1 MGNLYSK
8 IKKNYKHNK
17 KEKVPQ
23 RITHSSDID
32 EILQNNQIVEN
43 SAFET
48 VDQSIV
54 YHTSVS
60 IISEPEPESSF
71 NNQEQIVSNVI
82 ESQLETDFIESEHNV
97 TENTND
103 NNDEVIPFP
112 ELTVTDS
119 EKDTDVIEPEPTL
132 TETNIDDNDEVIT
145 DAELTVTDSKIDT
158 DIIEPIPAVTE
169 TNNHV
174 NNEVIPNDNLTVSE
188 LEQDVTISDNKTNN
202 ETTNDNNNELIPNS
216 KLTDLEI
223 ETDVIDPKYDGLC
236 MPCVSESEQVVNE
249 PESVFSETEPT
260 VSEAEQDVTI
270 SDNKTNNEDN
280 DEFV

>member
-23 RITHSSDID
+23 RITHSVDID
-32 EILQNNQIVEN
+32 LILQDNEIENN

-48 VDQSIV
+48 VDQSIESNT
-54 YHTSVS
+54 HSS
-60 IISEPEPESSF
+60 IVSEPEPESNV

-82 ESQLETDFIESEHNV
+82 DPRLETNFIESEHNL

-119 EKDTDVIEPEPTL
+119 EKETDVNETEPNV
-132 TETNIDDNDEVIT
+132 TETNIDDNDEVIPFP
-145 DAELTVTDSKIDT
+145 ELTLTDSEKET
-158 DIIEPIPAVTE
+158 DVNEPEPTVTE
-169 TNNHV
+169 T
-174 NNEVIPNDNLTVSE
+174 VIPNDELTVMESE
-188 LEQDVTISDNKTNN
+188 IDMDVIEPEPNVKDTNN
-202 ETTNDNNNELIPNS
+202 QTTNDNNNELIPNS
-216 KLTDLEI
+216 KLTDLKI

-260 VSEAEQDVTI
+260 LSEAEQDVTI